1 MDYLGLIQKFKV
13 NRSLTDEERE
23 LRLRQKLR
31 LEVEPSDQLAVIKLN
46 STYLETVDRYYADK
60 GWLTLWMVV
69 AVAILV
75 WLIVGMSVV
84 TFARNPGM
92 PVVPLGQ
99 ALAFLAFVYAIAAV
113 PLGFALFGLKKE
125 ALGYTHYPIRLNRMT
140 RTVHVFRQDGS
151 VLSVPWDTV
160 YFALG
165 RGVRMYGFQ
174 NWDVRGHVL
183 AEDGV
188 TVEET
193 FAFADTS
200 TDQEILRRHWEFL
213 RRYMEDGPKTAYEKV
228 KYCMPVDGRRETFRQ
243 SWWRVMEEEWFLPL
257 RYLGYPLIVL
267 AICGR
272 WLAMRLGKVPVW
284 PADVE
289 AVCAI
294 EPNDL
299 YIKDARHNPS
309 DLRVV
314 EPPKVVT

>member
-1 MDYLGLIQKFKV
+1 MDYSGLIQKFKV
-13 NRSLTDEERE
+13 NRPLTDEERE
-23 LRLRQKLR
+23 LQLRQKQR
-31 LEVEPSDQLAVIKLN
+31 LKVEPSDQLAVIKLN

-69 AVAILV
+69 AKAIVL
-75 WLIVGMSVV
+75 WLIVGMSVI
-84 TFARNPGM
+84 TFAPNPEM
-92 PVVPLGQ
+92 PEVPIRE
-99 ALAFLAFVYAIAAV
+99 ALVFLALVYVVSAV
-113 PLGFALFGLKKE
+113 LLGFAFFGLKKE
-125 ALGYTHYPIRLNRMT
+125 ALGFTHFPIRLNRKT

-151 VLSVPWDTV
+151 VLSVPWDRV
-160 YFALG
+160 HFALG

-174 NWDVRGHVL
+174 NWDLRGHVL

-188 TVEET
+188 MVKET

-200 TDQEILRRHWEFL
+200 TDPDILRRHWEFL

-257 RYLGYPLIVL
+257 RYLGYPLIVP
-267 AICGR
+267 AICAR

-289 AVCAI
+289 ALCAI
-294 EPNDL
+294 DPGDP
-299 YIKDARHNPS
+299 YIMDARHNPPE
-309 DLRVV
+309 LRVA
-314 EPPKVVT
+314 EDTFA